1 MKLHVVLVEPEIP
14 QNTGNVARTCA
25 AIGADLHLI
34 HPLGFRVDDASVR
47 RAGLDYWDL
56 LTVHE
61 HDSLESFLEG
71 HEHNHLYL
79 FSTHATVAHSDVRYA
94 SESYLVFGK
103 ETQGL
108 PRRLIREG
116 PGEAVR
122 IPIRD
127 AARCLNL
134 SNAVAVGAFEALR
147 QWDYAGLTTQEN
159 GATRMSM
166 QPSEQVRRPIADR
179 KNGGST

>member
-25 AIGADLHLI
+25 AIGADLHLV

-61 HDSLESFLEG
+61 HGSLGLFLES
-71 HEHNHLYL
+71 HQNSHLYL
-79 FSTHATVAHSDVRYA
+79 FSTHATVPHSEVRYA
-94 SESYLVFGK
+94 EESYLVFGK

-108 PRRLIREG
+108 PRDLILGGR
-116 PGEAVR
+116 GEAVR

-127 AARCLNL
+127 DARCLNL

-147 QWDYAGLTTQEN
+147 QWDYPGQTTTRDRRQSDKPH
-159 GATRMSM
+159 AT
-166 QPSEQVRRPIADR
+166 
-179 KNGGST
+179 K